1 MLPPPTRPEAIVEAI
16 VRVPRMARI
25 ASERRREARNPAR
38 SLARDAPD
46 PVQRFAGG
54 EHDPQ
59 AGPERP
65 DDPDRERDAA
75 PFQAADSD
83 LFADH
88 RELAE
93 DRVDRVLPQARVVG
107 EDEAENRG
115 QQEQQREEREEGP
128 VGDQRGQVA
137 ALVVAELPAD
147 GDGDGQRPVAL
158 LESVERGHRRD

>member
-1 MLPPPTRPEAIVEAI
+1 MASTTPSPAQSDPTIPT
-16 VRVPRMARI
+16 AR
-25 ASERRREARNPAR
+25 ATP
-38 SLARDAPD
+38 L
-46 PVQRFAGG
+46 
-54 EHDPQ
+54 
-59 AGPERP
+59 
-65 DDPDRERDAA
+65 
-75 PFQAADSD
+75 PFQAPDSD

-115 QQEQQREEREEGP
+115 QQEQQREQREEGP